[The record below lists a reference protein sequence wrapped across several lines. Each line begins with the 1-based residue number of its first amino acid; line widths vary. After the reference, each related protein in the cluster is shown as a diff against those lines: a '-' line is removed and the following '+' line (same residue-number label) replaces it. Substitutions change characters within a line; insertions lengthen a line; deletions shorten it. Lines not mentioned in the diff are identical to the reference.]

1 MGACTPMRA
10 HRVRQ
15 RAGAR
20 RRAARL
26 RRACGEGVSV
36 ACHARNPEGG
46 RCMRIGLQ
54 SLAGSSARI
63 ERLRGFLVHFSRSP
77 CFSPA
82 SSALLALFSSS
93 SRPPLPRLSAAARL
107 FRAPFSR
114 DSSPFVRASS
124 RCRRP
129 LSPNR

>member
-1 MGACTPMRA
+1 
-10 HRVRQ
+10 
-15 RAGAR
+15 
-20 RRAARL
+20 
-26 RRACGEGVSV
+26 
-36 ACHARNPEGG
+36 
-46 RCMRIGLQ
+46 MRIGLQ